1 MKLSSLIH
9 TNWLA
14 TFRLNYHAGGWK
26 VVRRMPIR
34 VYGHMKLT
42 LAGKIVLPS
51 ELQKNMVVI
60 NSDHEDYT
68 ASSGKAELNIQ
79 GTWKLGGSLR
89 IGPDSCIAIGND
101 GLLET
106 GRNTYLGRDTQIHC
120 SHHITIGKG
129 VFAGEMYVCD
139 STIHQILSAGNPKP
153 MNNEVVIGDGVYLGF
168 RTVLLKGTV
177 IPTGSVVGSGAV
189 CASVFSKSGTEKLFI
204 CGNPAVVK
212 ATDVTAKF

>member
-1 MKLSSLIH
+1 M
-9 TNWLA
+9 
-14 TFRLNYHAGGWK
+14 
-26 VVRRMPIR
+26 
-34 VYGHMKLT
+34 
-42 LAGKIVLPS
+42 
-51 ELQKNMVVI
+51 
-60 NSDHEDYT
+60 
-68 ASSGKAELNIQ
+68 
-79 GTWKLGGSLR
+79 
-89 IGPDSCIAIGND
+89 
-101 GLLET
+101 
-106 GRNTYLGRDTQIHC
+106 DTQIHC

-189 CASVFSKSGTEKLFI
+189 CASDFSKSGTEKLFI

-212 ATDVTAKF
+212 ATDVTTKF